1 MVGIDPIY
9 VLVVNGADV
18 TTKMY
23 ENSASMTY
31 TDNDGDQADS
41 LDIKIAGKWDIV
53 KFTDTAELWL
63 GYASSNVWHVGT
75 FVVQSV
81 TVGAFQSTIKA
92 TSANFNNGLK
102 EKNNTVYKA
111 KSIKKIVEEIATRQG
126 LKSRCNVE
134 GSLEYL
140 LQQNENDI
148 HFLTR
153 LAKDSNAIFKIK
165 KNELIFVSRD
175 KTNTHIIDVA
185 ECYGD
190 GPVVDFNNRTIYGSA
205 ITEYWDTKENSVK
218 SVRVGTGSPVLKVD
232 EHFESRAEA
241 LRVLESKLKS
251 ENRGK
256 VSGSLTIYGIDV
268 VAGNKLELKGDKRFE
283 GLKFG
288 ITRVTHSVG
297 DGGFST
303 GLEFEG

>member
-1 MVGIDPIY
+1 MVGTDPIY

-31 TDNDGDQADS
+31 TDNDGDEADS
-41 LDIKIAGKWDIV
+41 LDIKVAGKWEKV
-53 KFTDTAELWL
+53 SFKDTAELWL
-63 GYASSNVWHVGT
+63 GYARSNVWHVGT
-75 FVVQSV
+75 FTVQSV
-81 TVGAFQSTIKA
+81 KIGAFETTIKA
-92 TSANFNNGLK
+92 TSANFNDGLK
-102 EKNNTVYKA
+102 EKNDTVHKK
-111 KSIKKIVEEIATRQG
+111 KSIKSIVEEIAAKQG
-126 LKSRCNVE
+126 LKVRCNVE
-134 GSLEYL
+134 GNFEYI
-140 LQQNENDI
+140 LQQDESDI

-153 LAKDSNAIFKIK
+153 LAKDNNAIFKIK
-165 KNELIFVSRD
+165 KDELIFINRD

-190 GPVVDFNNRTIYGSA
+190 GPGVTFNNRTIYSSA
-205 ITEYWDTKENSVK
+205 IATYWDSKENK
-218 SVRVGTGSPVLKVD
+218 TQTVRVGSGRPVLKED

-241 LRVLESKLKS
+241 LRSLESNLKS
-251 ENRGK
+251 ANRGE

-268 VAGNKLELKGDKRFE
+268 VAGNKLELKGDERFK

-288 ITRVTHSVG
+288 ITRVTHSIG

-303 GLEFEG
+303 ALEFES

>member
-31 TDNDGDQADS
+31 TDNAGDEADS
-41 LDIKIAGKWDIV
+41 LEIKIAGKWDIV
-53 KFTDTAELWL
+53 KFTDRAELWI

-75 FVVQSV
+75 FTVQNV
-81 TVGAFQSTIKA
+81 KVGAFKTSIKA
-92 TSANFNNGLK
+92 TSANFNTGLK
-102 EKNNTVYKA
+102 EKTDRVHKD
-111 KSIKKIVEEIATRQG
+111 KSIKKIVEEIGANQK
-126 LKSRCNVE
+126 LKVKCDVE
-134 GSLEYL
+134 GTYNYI
-140 LQQNENDI
+140 LQQNESDI

-165 KNELIFVSRD
+165 KDELIFVSRD
-175 KTNTHIIDVA
+175 KTNIHTIDIA

-190 GPVVDFNNRTIYGSA
+190 GPTVTFNNRTIYGSA
-205 ITEYWDTKENSVK
+205 ITEYWDSKENK
-218 SVRVGTGSPVLKVD
+218 TQSVRVGTDSPVLKVD

-241 LRVLESKLKS
+241 LRVLESKLKNA
-251 ENRGK
+251 NRGK
-256 VSGSLTIYGIDV
+256 ISGSLSIYGMDI
-268 VAGNKLELKGDKRFE
+268 VAGNKLELVGDKRFE

-288 ITRVTHSVG
+288 ITRVTHSIG
-297 DGGFST
+297 ESGFET
-303 GLEFEG
+303 RLEFES

>member
-31 TDNDGDQADS
+31 TDNDGDEADS
-41 LDIKIAGKWDIV
+41 LDIRIAGKWDIV

-63 GYASSNVWHVGT
+63 GYASSNVWHIGT
-75 FVVQSV
+75 FTIQSV
-81 TVGAFQSTIKA
+81 KIGAFETSIKA
-92 TSANFNNGLK
+92 TSANFNDGLK
-102 EKNNTVYKA
+102 EKSDTVHKDRTI
-111 KSIKKIVEEIATRQG
+111 KSIVEEIANKQG
-126 LKSRCNVE
+126 LKVHCDVE
-134 GSLEYL
+134 GSLKYL
-140 LQQNENDI
+140 LQQNESDI

-153 LAKDSNAIFKIK
+153 LAKDSNALFKIK
-165 KNELIFVSRD
+165 KDELIFINRD
-175 KTNTHIIDVA
+175 KTNTHTIDTA

-190 GPVVDFNNRTIYGSA
+190 GPTVTFNNRTIYGSA
-205 ITEYWDTKENSVK
+205 ITEYWDSKENETQ
-218 SVRVGTGSPVLKVD
+218 SVRVGTDRPILKID

-241 LRVLESKLKS
+241 LRVLNSKLKS
-251 ENRGK
+251 ANRGK
-256 VSGSLTIYGIDV
+256 ISGSLSIYGMDI
-268 VAGNKLELKGDKRFE
+268 VAGNKLVLTGDKRFD

-288 ITRVTHSVG
+288 ITRVTHTIE

-303 GLEFEG
+303 VLEFEN